1 MNAWDELTLWFL
13 VQCLQGHWGKNSP
26 KNIAT
31 FGILNSLYTDLKYIK
46 KIENT
51 ECKLFYKHFIW
62 VYF

>member
-1 MNAWDELTLWFL
+1 MVFSAVSAGAL
-13 VQCLQGHWGKNSP
+13 GKKFTNKYSHVWHF
-26 KNIAT
+26 KFT
-31 FGILNSLYTDLKYIK
+31 FTDLKYIK

>member
-1 MNAWDELTLWFL
+1 MVFSAVSAGAL
-13 VQCLQGHWGKNSP
+13 GKKFT

-31 FGILNSLYTDLKYIK
+31 FNILNSLYTDLKYIK